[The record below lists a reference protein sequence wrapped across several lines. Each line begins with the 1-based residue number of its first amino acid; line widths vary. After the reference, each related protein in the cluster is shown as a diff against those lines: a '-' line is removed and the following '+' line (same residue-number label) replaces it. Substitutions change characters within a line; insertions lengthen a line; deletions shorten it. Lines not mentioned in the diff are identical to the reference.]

1 MCLVAGRL
9 DWIFFELLVESF
21 LLWKKEDQS
30 PYLADHQDCERGLIR
45 SSWYGHVSDPC
56 VDSLLL
62 IVVHRG
68 RGWKFPLGFWIASI
82 VSWSLYLSATVWV
95 WIYQSELL
103 CVYTLY
109 IWFGNWA
116 SNLAA
121 RFHCVTTRLFLIL
134 NQGPAVLLVLD
145 PRNIPIGRW
154 FWLIVWLIIIRLLTS
169 TEIRFSP

>member
-1 MCLVAGRL
+1 M
-9 DWIFFELLVESF
+9 ESPSS
-21 LLWKKEDQS
+21 D
-30 PYLADHQDCERGLIR
+30 RG
-45 SSWYGHVSDPC
+45 SSWPQVEELSRVWIAP
-56 VDSLLL
+56 L
-62 IVVHRG
+62 IVSR
-68 RGWKFPLGFWIASI
+68 
-82 VSWSLYLSATVWV
+82 SLYINIIATVGV

-169 TEIRFSP
+169 TEIRLSL

>member
-1 MCLVAGRL
+1 M
-9 DWIFFELLVESF
+9 
-21 LLWKKEDQS
+21 
-30 PYLADHQDCERGLIR
+30 YLQNTQGP
-45 SSWYGHVSDPC
+45 SSWMVCSSSTDGESRKRESSASCSIKNLSRDWFA
-56 VDSLLL
+56 S
-62 IVVHRG
+62 
-68 RGWKFPLGFWIASI
+68 SI
-82 VSWSLYLSATVWV
+82 VSLSLYLSATVSV

-169 TEIRFSP
+169 TEIS